1 MNNKP
6 EFFIVGA
13 AKSGTTALQQML
25 ATHPAIYMSP
35 IKEPNYFYNEV
46 AISDLRSGLQNKLKN
61 ENAEQWIK
69 DGMKGVLWNAFL
81 RDEELY
87 KKLFENAMENQFCGE
102 ASVSYLY
109 STQAAKNIFEY
120 NPNAKII
127 ILLRNP
133 TERAWSHFQMETKMK
148 ITTGNFY
155 HEFNK
160 NKSLAQ
166 PIWGRDPI
174 FLSGGKYYEQ
184 LKRFLEV
191 FPKEQILIL
200 LYEDYKN
207 DAATTINTILK
218 FIGVNLDTESF
229 DVKNKIA
236 NEARKSIVDDILP
249 SGSLKS
255 SLRKIAQSLGLHSL
269 LKNVFS
275 KKNQGRIPNEVEVLL
290 NEYYLDDITNLEKL
304 LQINLSNWKQ
314 Q

>member
-1 MNNKP
+1 
-6 EFFIVGA
+6 
-13 AKSGTTALQQML
+13 
-25 ATHPAIYMSP
+25 
-35 IKEPNYFYNEV
+35 
-46 AISDLRSGLQNKLKN
+46 
-61 ENAEQWIK
+61 
-69 DGMKGVLWNAFL
+69 MKGELWNAFL
-81 RDEELY
+81 RDEQLY
-87 KKLFENAMENQFCGE
+87 KKLFENAQSNQFCGE

-148 ITTGNFY
+148 ITTNNF
-155 HEFNK
+155 HNEFNK
-160 NKSLAQ
+160 NKSLDY
-166 PIWGRDPI
+166 PLWGRDPI

-184 LKRFLEV
+184 VKRFLEV
-191 FPKEQILIL
+191 FPKEQLLICR
-200 LYEDYKN
+200 YEDYKN
-207 DAATTINTILK
+207 DAAQTINTILK
-218 FIGVNLDTESF
+218 FIGVNVDTDSF

-275 KKNQGRIPNEVEVLL
+275 KKNQGKIPNEVKVLL
-290 NEYYLDDITNLEKL
+290 NEYYSDDIIKLEKL
-304 LQINLSNWKQ
+304 LQTNLSNWK
-314 Q
+314 

>member
-13 AKSGTTALQQML
+13 AKAGTTALQQML
-25 ATHPAIYMSP
+25 TTHPAIYMSP

-69 DGMKGVLWNAFL
+69 DGMKGELWNAFL
-81 RDEELY
+81 TDEQLY
-87 KKLFENAMENQFCGE
+87 KKLFENALSNQFCGE

-148 ITTGNFY
+148 ITTSNF
-155 HEFNK
+155 HNEFNK
-160 NKSLAQ
+160 NKSLAH
-166 PIWGRDPI
+166 PIWGRDPV

-184 LKRFLEV
+184 VKRFLDV
-191 FPKEQILIL
+191 FPKEQLLIYR
-200 LYEDYKN
+200 YEDYKN
-207 DAATTINTILK
+207 DAAKTINTILK
-218 FIGVNLDTESF
+218 FIGLNVETDTF

-255 SLRKIAQSLGLHSL
+255 SLRKIVQSLGLHSL
-269 LKNVFS
+269 LKNMFS
-275 KKNQGRIPNEVEVLL
+275 KKNQRKIPNEVKVLL
-290 NEYYLDDITNLEKL
+290 NEYYSDDITKLEKL
-304 LQINLSNWKQ
+304 LQINLSNWK
-314 Q
+314 